1 MKFLSIVIL
10 LALVLSGCAG
20 SNISSSASFL
30 ESEIVESEVST
41 PSLNSINSTSQSSEA
56 CISADNVPSAVSSHE
71 QAADTDTVS
80 SAVSSVDSKPVYSQS
95 ANEGTNLYTDAPANT
110 KQEKMTIL
118 NGRFE
123 LKLPEASK
131 VVNFHNEDACLY
143 AVLEYSPKDYKKII
157 DKKLISNNFDCFAE
171 RKEENYNNPQFF
183 DPIYKPL
190 KRETWWD
197 ISLNSNVV
205 LSYTRSIDLINI
217 ANKKQLNN
225 NKVEISM
232 IQTPSGV
239 RTAIYVVKTKKNT
252 YKFYCALESYALYS
266 GERKDTTLPLP
277 LADSDSLTPTYVSYP
292 QKSEKDKMYIIEHR
306 TQNMKKLP
314 EPISVDNFYN
324 DAYCMYACLTY
335 DEKAIDEIF
344 KYEDRNIGL
353 DILAP
358 SLKAAERIVSYK
370 SSGKEKTAKIH
381 SLFQPLAD
389 ISWWNF
395 GIDEIEKCST
405 STIMIFDFYEPTD
418 RIDKSTCRLPSGEK
432 VMPMRAS
439 GDGYTFYVAVKDG
452 ENYKLY
458 ISHENKTL
466 FKMHLNGT
474 LLPGTYGK

>member
-10 LALVLSGCAG
+10 LALVLSGCAR

-41 PSLNSINSTSQSSEA
+41 PSLNSINSTSQSNEA
-56 CISADNVPSAVSSHE
+56 CISANNVPSAVSSHE

-80 SAVSSVDSKPVYSQS
+80 SAVSSVDSKPVYNQS

-197 ISLNSNVV
+197 ISLNSTVV
-205 LSYTRSIDLINI
+205 LSYS
-217 ANKKQLNN
+217 KQVSL
-225 NKVEISM
+225 VVSPRVGVCDIISGGM
-232 IQTPSGV
+232 STV
-239 RTAIYVVKTKKNT
+239 IYVVKRKNT
-252 YKFYCALESYALYS
+252 YKFYCALESYYLYS

-324 DAYCMYACLTY
+324 DTYCMYACLTY
-335 DEKAIDEIF
+335 DEEAIDAIF
-344 KYEDRNIGL
+344 KNEDRNIRL
-353 DILAP
+353 DILSP
-358 SLKAAERIVSYK
+358 SLKAAERTVSYK
-370 SSGKEKTAKIH
+370 SNGKEKTAKIH

-432 VMPMRAS
+432 VMPMRVS
-439 GDGYTFYVAVKDG
+439 GDGYTFYVAIKDG

-458 ISHENKTL
+458 ISHENESL
-466 FKMHLNGT
+466 YEMHLNGT